1 MRIETVV
8 VTGTSSGIGRA
19 TALRLA
25 RSGYHVVAGV
35 RSEADGSSLSAELT
49 SAAGKIDPVELDVTD
64 PETIEASVG
73 RAKDLT
79 DSDGL
84 VGLVNNAGIPV
95 TGPMEVLPIE
105 DLRREL
111 DVNLIGQVAVSQAFL
126 PMLRAAKGRIVFVS
140 SIGGQLVFPFAGAY
154 HASKFGLEAAAEAL
168 RTELHGSGVDVAIV
182 EPGVT
187 DSRIWEKAVE
197 QARDLMA
204 KLPAPQRNLYEQ
216 DMNRFEERLRQTR
229 DGSGMD
235 ADTVAKK
242 IEKALTATR
251 PPSRLPIGIGAKIG
265 YRLRPVI
272 PDKIWALASR
282 RPFSG

>member
-1 MRIETVV
+1 MA
-8 VTGTSSGIGRA
+8 SSGYRV
-19 TALRLA
+19 L
-25 RSGYHVVAGV
+25 AGV
-35 RSEADGSSLSAELT
+35 RSESDGRSLSAEVNG
-49 SAAGKIDPVELDVTD
+49 AAGRIDPVELDVTD
-64 PETIEASVG
+64 REAIEAAVG

-84 VGLVNNAGIPV
+84 VGLVNNAGVPV

-126 PMLRAAKGRIVFVS
+126 PMLRAAEGRIVFVS

-168 RTELHGSGVDVAIV
+168 RTELKGSGVDVAIV

-187 DSRIWEKAVE
+187 DSRVWEKAVE

-204 KLPAPQRNLYEQ
+204 DLPAPQRNLYEKE
-216 DMNRFEERLRQTR
+216 MNRFGERLREAR
-229 DGSGMD
+229 DGSNMD

-272 PDKIWALASR
+272 PDKVWALASR

>member
-1 MRIETVV
+1 MKIETVV
-8 VTGTSSGIGRA
+8 VTGSSSGIGRA

-25 RSGYHVVAGV
+25 RSGYRVVAGV
-35 RSEADGSSLSAELT
+35 RSAADGQSLEAELN
-49 SAAGKIDPVELDVTD
+49 GDGGHIDPVEIDVTD
-64 PETIEASVG
+64 AHTIETALA

-95 TGPMEVLPIE
+95 TGPMEVLPIA

-111 DVNLIGQVAVSQAFL
+111 DVNLTGQIAVSQAFL
-126 PMLRAAKGRIVFVS
+126 PMLRAAEGRIVFVS

-168 RTELHGSGVDVAIV
+168 RTELRGSGVDVAIV

-187 DSRIWEKAVE
+187 DSRIWEEAVE

-204 KLPAPQRNLYEQ
+204 NLPAPQRNLYEQ
-216 DMNRFEERLRQTR
+216 DMERFEERLRQTR
-229 DGSGMD
+229 DGENMS
-235 ADTVAKK
+235 ADTVAAK

-272 PDKIWALASR
+272 PDKVWAIASR
-282 RPFSG
+282 RPFSN